1 MMKKELNLIIIE
13 DDESICQRFTEY
25 ADTKTD
31 ISVIATTGNSYHAL
45 DFIQEY
51 LPDALILD
59 LELNQGKGN
68 GLLFLQKLNNLS
80 LPFMPYILIT
90 TNNSSSITLDYARQ
104 LGADFIMS
112 KHQED
117 YSEKYAIDFLRMLK
131 NIILDTIKKN
141 SLCAPER
148 RVPNYRDKRLS
159 RLISL
164 ELDSIGISPKA
175 LGYRYLNDAIL
186 LVINGQNHHLCTII
200 GEKYSKTNASV
211 ERAMQNAINTAWRSN
226 DIDEL
231 LKCYTARIHSER
243 GVPTLTEFIYY
254 YANKIQQNLLQ

>member
-1 MMKKELNLIIIE
+1 MKKELNLIIIE

-45 DFIQEY
+45 DLIQEY

-59 LELNQGKGN
+59 LELNYGKGN

-131 NIILDTIKKN
+131 NIILDTIKKKLTLSAGTK
-141 SLCAPER
+141 SL
-148 RVPNYRDKRLS
+148 
-159 RLISL
+159 LIT
-164 ELDSIGISPKA
+164 
-175 LGYRYLNDAIL
+175 
-186 LVINGQNHHLCTII
+186 VTNGFP
-200 GEKYSKTNASV
+200 V
-211 ERAMQNAINTAWRSN
+211 
-226 DIDEL
+226 
-231 LKCYTARIHSER
+231 
-243 GVPTLTEFIYY
+243 
-254 YANKIQQNLLQ
+254 

>member
-1 MMKKELNLIIIE
+1 MKKELNLIIIE

-25 ADTKTD
+25 TDTKTD
-31 ISVIATTGNSYHAL
+31 ISVIAATGNSYHAL
-45 DFIQEY
+45 DLIQEY
-51 LPDALILD
+51 LPHALILD

-131 NIILDTIKKN
+131 NIILDTIKKK
-141 SLCAPER
+141 LT
-148 RVPNYRDKRLS
+148 L
-159 RLISL
+159 
-164 ELDSIGISPKA
+164 SIGTKSP
-175 LGYRYLNDAIL
+175 LITGT
-186 LVINGQNHHLCTII
+186 NGFP
-200 GEKYSKTNASV
+200 V
-211 ERAMQNAINTAWRSN
+211 
-226 DIDEL
+226 
-231 LKCYTARIHSER
+231 
-243 GVPTLTEFIYY
+243 
-254 YANKIQQNLLQ
+254 